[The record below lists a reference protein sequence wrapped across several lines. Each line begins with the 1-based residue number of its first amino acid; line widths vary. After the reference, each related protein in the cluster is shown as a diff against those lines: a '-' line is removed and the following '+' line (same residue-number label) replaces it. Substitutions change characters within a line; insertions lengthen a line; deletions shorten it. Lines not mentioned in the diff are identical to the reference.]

1 MINRVH
7 LRADMQQ
14 MKREPIMLLFALL
27 SLLLI
32 GVFKGIVSVGAP
44 ILYDYTGIDL
54 MTYEMYMVAMVYMLQ
69 PLMLGTVMG
78 FFMLDEKDARIFEL
92 LRVTPLGISGYL
104 MNRLLLPVLLTVVY
118 TLVGYVVL
126 GMKVHGLLAL
136 ISILVFLSF
145 ETVGI
150 GLFIVLVSED
160 KVKGLTNAKVVSAMV
175 VFGFVNLIPLPA
187 VQTLGRFAPQYYITA
202 IISSMDISSLL
213 VGILVHILW
222 LGLVIR
228 LAFKR
233 L

>member
-1 MINRVH
+1 MINSVH

-44 ILYDYTGIDL
+44 ILYDVTGFDL
-54 MTYEMYMVAMVYMLQ
+54 MTYEVYLLAMVYMLQ

-104 MNRLLLPVLLTVVY
+104 VNRLLLPVLLTVVY

-126 GMKVHGLLAL
+126 GMDVHGPVAL
-136 ISILVFLSF
+136 IPLLIFLSF

-175 VFGFVNLIPLPA
+175 VFGFVNLIPVQA
-187 VQTLGRFAPQYYITA
+187 VQIVGRVAPQYYITA
-202 IISSMDISSLL
+202 IISSMDITVLL
-213 VGILVHILW
+213 LGITVHIVW
-222 LGLVIR
+222 LGMVVR
-228 LAFKR
+228 MAVKR